1 MASLFEKIAAKQIP
15 STKVYEDDTVY
26 AFRDIS
32 PTAPVHVLV
41 IPKERGNLSS
51 LSTAKESDT
60 LLLGHLMWVAGQV
73 GRQECPAGF
82 RIVVNDGKEGCQSVD
97 HLHLHVIG
105 GKQLSWPPGTGAP
118 EGSMTG

>member
-1 MASLFEKIAAKQIP
+1 M
-15 STKVYEDDTVY
+15 YEDDVAY

-32 PTAPVHVLV
+32 PVAPVHVLV
-41 IPKERGNLSS
+41 VPKTRGSLSGLSS
-51 LSTAKESDT
+51 ATVADKAT
-60 LLLGHLMWVAGQV
+60 LGHLMFVAAEVARLEGIDKS
-73 GRQECPAGF
+73 GF

-118 EGSMTG
+118 DGSMRG